1 MPAEN
6 YSRHA
11 KAKQSRSSYYLEG
24 IEMTKIKAS
33 MAGTVWKI
41 VVSEGEEVKAGQDVV
56 ILESMKMEI
65 PISAESDGVVKRII
79 VQEGMFVNEEDDLL
93 EIE

>member
-1 MPAEN
+1 
-6 YSRHA
+6 
-11 KAKQSRSSYYLEG
+11 
-24 IEMTKIKAS
+24 MTIVKAS

-41 VVSEGEEVKAGQDVV
+41 LVAEGEQVSAGQDVV

-65 PISAESDGVVKRII
+65 PIAAEEAGTVKRII
-79 VQEGMFVNEEDDLL
+79 AAEGDFINVDDDLV

>member
-1 MPAEN
+1 
-6 YSRHA
+6 
-11 KAKQSRSSYYLEG
+11 
-24 IEMTKIKAS
+24 MTMVKAS

-41 VVSEGEEVKAGQDVV
+41 LVAEGDKVEAEQDVA

-65 PISAESDGVVKRII
+65 PIVAEEAGTVKRVI
-79 VQEGMFVNEEDDLL
+79 VAEGDFINVDDDLV

>member
-1 MPAEN
+1 
-6 YSRHA
+6 
-11 KAKQSRSSYYLEG
+11 
-24 IEMTKIKAS
+24 MTIVKAS

-41 VVSEGEEVKAGQDVV
+41 LVAEGEQVEANQDVV

-65 PISAESDGVVKRII
+65 PIAAEEAGTVKRVIAA
-79 VQEGMFVNEEDDLL
+79 EGDFINVDDDLL

>member
-1 MPAEN
+1 
-6 YSRHA
+6 
-11 KAKQSRSSYYLEG
+11 
-24 IEMTKIKAS
+24 MTIVKAS

-41 VVSEGEEVKAGQDVV
+41 LVTEGEQVAAGQDVV

-65 PISAESDGVVKRII
+65 PIAAEESGTVKRII
-79 VQEGMFVNEEDDLL
+79 TAEGEFINVDDDLV

>member
-1 MPAEN
+1 M
-6 YSRHA
+6 
-11 KAKQSRSSYYLEG
+11 G
-24 IEMTKIKAS
+24 VIKAS

-41 VVSEGEEVKAGQDVV
+41 VVAEGDHVTAGQDVV

-65 PISAESDGVVKRII
+65 PIPAEESGVVTKII
-79 VQEGMFVNEEDDLL
+79 ASEGDFINEDDPIL

>member
-1 MPAEN
+1 
-6 YSRHA
+6 
-11 KAKQSRSSYYLEG
+11 
-24 IEMTKIKAS
+24 MTIVKAS

-41 VVSEGEEVKAGQDVV
+41 LVAEGEQVEANQDVV

-65 PISAESDGVVKRII
+65 PIAAEEGGKVKRVIAA
-79 VQEGMFVNEEDDLL
+79 EGDFINVDDDLL

>member
-1 MPAEN
+1 
-6 YSRHA
+6 
-11 KAKQSRSSYYLEG
+11 
-24 IEMTKIKAS
+24 MTKIKAS

-41 VVSEGEEVKAGQDVV
+41 AVSEGEEVKAGQDVV